1 MRVCVCVCIVIC
13 VCLLA
18 GLSICCVTPS
28 LTPTAALR
36 SEESSGWQNAGV
48 QLQLHTGR
56 GERHPTHCAQLMEE
70 AGSALQCALA
80 LVACFSSAKVY
91 LISLACLLTLSFKSV
106 ICDMCSNSQEAGYFI
121 RILNLLCTEWF
132 LFNVREKNSHCLT

>member
-1 MRVCVCVCIVIC
+1 MCILIC

-56 GERHPTHCAQLMEE
+56 EERHPTHCAQLMEE
-70 AGSALQCALA
+70 AGSALQCAVA
-80 LVACFSSAKVY
+80 LVACLSSAKVH
-91 LISLACLLTLSFKSV
+91 LIPLACLLMLSFKSV
-106 ICDMCSNSQEAGYFI
+106 ICDMRSNSQEAGYFI
-121 RILNLLCTEWF
+121 RILN
-132 LFNVREKNSHCLT
+132 